1 MPKKRIKATLEDIA
15 NELSDQ
21 SEVLAGLQTAL
32 AAQAATLIAIQST
45 LNASAVKQTALAGK
59 LHDTQALILQN
70 TRSIANG

>member
-21 SEVLAGLQTAL
+21 SEVLAGLQAAL
-32 AAQAATLIAIQST
+32 SQVLTNQAAADVKAKST
-45 LNASAVKQTALAGK
+45 AAK
-59 LHDTQALILQN
+59 LHDTQALVLQT